1 MTEAVVITAQEAPAS
16 TTTEPETVQ
25 TEQDTPQAEASTQ
38 QEPSEAEKLKAAYEK
53 RISRI
58 TAARHAE
65 ARRADEYA
73 KKLEAYQKPAQTD
86 DGSPKESDFATV
98 EDYNKALGRWEA
110 QQEFAKKEAEAKQKE
125 AETQRQAKVAQLQK
139 AHEAKEAEIRK
150 QNPRYDENASV
161 VNEAISLA
169 NRDTP
174 EFKAFA
180 DAMITS
186 DNMAAVT
193 NFLGENPDRIEALFS
208 MNPAQIYREIARI
221 ELQLATPPEP
231 EEETE
236 VKLVPTPP
244 KPIGG
249 TGKVSRPL
257 DKMSAK
263 ELVKWSRK

>member
-1 MTEAVVITAQEAPAS
+1 MSEELAAQTAQEAPAS
-16 TTTEPETVQ
+16 QTTAPETVQ

-38 QEPSEAEKLKAAYEK
+38 QEPSESEKLKAAYEK

-65 ARRADEYA
+65 ARRAEEYA
-73 KKLEAYQKPAQTD
+73 KQLKALQTPKQD
-86 DGSPKESDFATV
+86 DGAPKEADFATV
-98 EDYNKALGRWEA
+98 EEYNKALGKWEA
-110 QQEFAKKEAEAKQKE
+110 TQEFSKKETERQQKE
-125 AETQRQAKVAQLQK
+125 AETRSQESVAKLQK
-139 AHEAKEAEIRK
+139 AHEAKEAEFRK
-150 QNPRYDENASV
+150 SNPRYDENAAV
-161 VNEAISLA
+161 VNEAVSLA

-193 NFLGENPDRIEALFS
+193 NFLGENPDRLEAMFS

-221 ELQLATPPEP
+221 ETQLATPPVT
-231 EEETE
+231 EEEP
-236 VKLVPTPP
+236 VKQVFAPP

-249 TGKVSRPL
+249 TGKVAKPL

-263 ELVKWSRK
+263 QLVEWSRK